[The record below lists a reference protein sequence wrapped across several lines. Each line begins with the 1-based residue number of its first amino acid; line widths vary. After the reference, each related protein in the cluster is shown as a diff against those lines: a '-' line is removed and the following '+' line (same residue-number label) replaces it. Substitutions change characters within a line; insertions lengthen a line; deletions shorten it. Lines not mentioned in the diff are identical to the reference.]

1 MLSRNDELERFKTD
15 INLAELAAAYGYKR
29 DPKKST
35 RATLSLEDEAGN
47 HLVVSVNPGN
57 GHWRWFN
64 PIDESQAGTV
74 VDFLQTVEQISL
86 GEVRKILR
94 EWMQTPAPAIRTIDK
109 PKAQKKDRKE
119 VAAFLERFDPVQ
131 QSSFAESRGISQGT
145 LTALP
150 FQGRI
155 LKGFKGALIF
165 PHWDDKGLCGYE
177 VKTFGF
183 TSFSSKGYKSL
194 WVSRVPS
201 NLMQIVI
208 AESGIEALSYYQ
220 IREPRH
226 TLFASAGGNWSKDV
240 ADRLQ
245 TLMRRYPDAE
255 IVGAFNHD
263 SGGRRQSERLAALAA
278 EAGNRY
284 RDDLP
289 PVEGAD
295 WNDMIND
302 KFGAPK
308 CGDGEKRNG

>member
-1 MLSRNDELERFKTD
+1 M
-15 INLAELAAAYGYKR
+15 
-29 DPKKST
+29 
-35 RATLSLEDEAGN
+35 EDEGGN
-47 HLVVSVNPGN
+47 HLIVSVNPGN

-64 PIDESQAGTV
+64 PVDESQSGTV
-74 VDFLQTVEQISL
+74 VDFLQVVEQISL

-94 EWMQTPAPAIRTIDK
+94 EWMRMPAPSIPTIDR
-109 PKAQKKDRKE
+109 PRAQKKNRGE
-119 VAAFLERFDPVQ
+119 VVEFLARFKPVET
-131 QSSFAESRGISQGT
+131 SSYAESRGITQET

-165 PHWDDKGLCGYE
+165 PHWDGYGLCGYE

-201 NLMQIVI
+201 TLEQIVI

-220 IREPRH
+220 ATSPKH

-240 ADRLQ
+240 ADRLHN
-245 TLMRRYPDAE
+245 LMKRFPNACV
-255 IVGAFNHD
+255 VGAFNND
-263 SGGRRQSERLAALAA
+263 NGGYRQSERLSEIALAA
-278 EAGNRY
+278 GSAY
-284 RDDLP
+284 RSDLP

-295 WNDMIND
+295 WNDTVNNN
-302 KFGAPK
+302 FGAPK
-308 CGDGEKRNG
+308 HGNGENGNG